1 MHNAVIIIGFSN
13 LIISVVEF
21 FRPDLWAQLWKSWS
35 RHRLFRLHGLILLS
49 VAGILASALPV
60 PRLEWFLWVT
70 IVLLTAIG
78 GTIAF
83 SPERLARP
91 IAEMYGNQSEEEIYR
106 LTYMDAA
113 FRVMVGLC
121 LIFSVIS

>member
-1 MHNAVIIIGFSN
+1 M
-13 LIISVVEF
+13 
-21 FRPDLWAQLWKSWS
+21 
-35 RHRLFRLHGLILLS
+35 
-49 VAGILASALPV
+49 LASALPV

-70 IVLLTAIG
+70 IVLLTVIG

-91 IAEMYGNQSEEEIYR
+91 IAEMYVNQPEEEIYR

-121 LIFSVIS
+121 LIFSVVS